1 MKTDFSKLFD
11 TVKWGGKLDN
21 NEASML
27 YRTLSDLSSCDDNED
42 FANNYSTAIL
52 VYGLTTSG
60 ANNNIAFVEKFLN
73 ENLFCDT
80 IRGAALKVLCQDN
93 YYGHSLKYQDLLIEQ
108 VNNINEDNVSSDMLY
123 TSIISLGECAFKNNS
138 IKALTCL
145 YDNFCKIVAVPRR
158 ENELYDILEV
168 LYNALQYAIWGN
180 DYSVKERYITFSKL
194 RFPEDANPKLIEI
207 VKSKIKEGDKQ

>member
-1 MKTDFSKLFD
+1 METDFSKLFD

-42 FANNYSTAIL
+42 FAHNYSTAIL
-52 VYGLTTSG
+52 VFGLTTSG
-60 ANNNIAFVEKFLN
+60 ASNNIAFVEKFLN

-80 IRGAALKVLCQDN
+80 IRGAALKVLCQDS
-93 YYGHSLKYQDLLIEQ
+93 YYGNSLKYLDLLTEQ
-108 VNNINEDNVSSDMLY
+108 VNNINDDNVSSDMLY
-123 TSIISLGECAFKNNS
+123 TSIESLGECAFKNNS
-138 IKALTCL
+138 TKALTCL
-145 YDNFCKIVAVPRR
+145 YDNFCKIAAVPRR

-180 DYSVKERYITFSKL
+180 DYSAKERYVTFSKL
-194 RFPEDANPKLIEI
+194 RFPEDTNPKLIELI
-207 VKSKIKEGDKQ
+207 KSKIKG